1 MSKLTKQAARR
12 TVGMGLAHVFLI
24 VLSLFSIFPV
34 LWVVSMALDP
44 GSSAQPT
51 TLQLLPSK
59 IDFSSFARV
68 IANPTEVEG
77 LSFGTLFV
85 NSLLVSFG
93 TAAISV
99 ILGASAAFAFSRFKF
114 RGRRAGLMGFMVLQL
129 FPSVASLAPLYVL
142 LSALHIRTSLVGL
155 AIAYAAGT
163 LPFAIWNLKGY
174 FDTVSPEIEEA
185 ALIDGCS
192 YWTAFWRIVL
202 PLSTPAVAVTT
213 LFGYM
218 AGWTEIIMAWTFLEN
233 PKTFTLSMALYS
245 MVGQYGTTKPWSEF
259 AAMAIILSL
268 PVVITMLLLQRYI
281 VSGLTAGGV
290 KG

>member
-1 MSKLTKQAARR
+1 MSKPNKHVVRKV
-12 TVGMGLAHVFLI
+12 VGLGIAHVFLI
-24 VLSLFSIFPV
+24 VLSLFSVFPV

-44 GSSAQPT
+44 TSSAQPT
-51 TLQLLPSK
+51 TLQLLPAK
-59 IDFSSFARV
+59 LDFSSFARV
-68 IANPTEVEG
+68 IKNPTEVEG
-77 LSFGTLFV
+77 LTFGTLFL
-85 NSLLVSFG
+85 NSLLLSFG

-99 ILGASAAFAFSRFKF
+99 LLGASAAFAFSRFRF
-114 RGRRAGLMGFMVLQL
+114 RGRNSGLMGFMVLQL

-142 LSALHIRTSLVGL
+142 LSALHLRTSLIGL

-202 PLSTPAVAVTT
+202 PLSAPAVAVTT

-218 AGWTEIIMAWTFLEN
+218 AGWTEIVMAWTFLEN

>member
-1 MSKLTKQAARR
+1 MSRSARPVVR
-12 TVGMGLAHVFLI
+12 KIVGLSFAHLFLI
-24 VLSLFSIFPV
+24 ALSLFSIFPV
-34 LWVVSMALDP
+34 LWVFSMALDP
-44 GSSAQPT
+44 SSSAQPT
-51 TLQLLPSK
+51 SLQLLPK
-59 IDFSSFARV
+59 RIDFSSFARV
-68 IANPTEVEG
+68 IRNPTEVEG
-77 LSFGTLFV
+77 LSFGTLFL
-85 NSLLVSFG
+85 NSLLLSFG
-93 TAAISV
+93 TAALSV
-99 ILGASAAFAFSRFKF
+99 LLGASAAFAFSRFRF
-114 RGRRAGLMGFMVLQL
+114 RGKQAGLMGFMVLQL

-142 LSALHIRTSLVGL
+142 LSALHLRTTLVGL

-202 PLSTPAVAVTT
+202 PLAAPAVAVTT

-218 AGWTEIIMAWTFLEN
+218 AGWTEIVMAWTFLEN
-233 PKTFTLSMALYS
+233 PKTFTLSMALYA

-268 PVVITMLLLQRYI
+268 PVVVTMLLLQRYI

>member
-1 MSKLTKQAARR
+1 MSKPTKQMARKV
-12 TVGMGLAHVFLI
+12 VGLGLAHIFLI
-24 VLSLFSIFPV
+24 ILSLFSVFPV

-44 GSSAQPT
+44 TSSAQPT
-51 TLQLLPSK
+51 TLQLLPAK

-68 IANPTEVEG
+68 ISNPTEVEG
-77 LSFGTLFV
+77 LSFGTLFL
-85 NSLLVSFG
+85 NSLLLSFG

-99 ILGASAAFAFSRFKF
+99 VLGASAAFAFSRFKF
-114 RGRRAGLMGFMVLQL
+114 RGRNAGLMGFMVLQL

-142 LSALHIRTSLVGL
+142 LSALHLRTSLIGL

-202 PLSTPAVAVTT
+202 PLSAPAVAVTT

-218 AGWTEIIMAWTFLEN
+218 AGWTEIVMAWTFLEN
-233 PKTFTLSMALYS
+233 PKTFTLSMALYA

>member
-1 MSKLTKQAARR
+1 MSGASKIPAAKWAKLGA
-12 TVGMGLAHVFLI
+12 AHVALAVI
-24 VLSLFSIFPV
+24 SVFSVFPV
-34 LWVVSMALDP
+34 LWVFSMALDP
-44 GSSAQPT
+44 KSSAQPT
-51 TLQLLPSK
+51 TLQLLPK
-59 IDFSSFARV
+59 EVDFSSFGRV
-68 IANPTEVEG
+68 LTNPTEVEG
-77 LSFGTLFV
+77 LTFGQLFL
-85 NSLLVSFG
+85 NSLLLSAG
-93 TAAISV
+93 TAFISV
-99 ILGASAAFAFSRFKF
+99 LLGATAAFAFSRFRF
-114 RGRRAGLMGFMVLQL
+114 RGRRAGLTGFMVLQL

-142 LSALHIRTSLVGL
+142 LSALHLRTSLIGL

-174 FDTVSPEIEEA
+174 FDTVSTEIEEA

-202 PLSTPAVAVTT
+202 PLSAPSIAVTT
-213 LFGYM
+213 LFGFM
-218 AGWTEIIMAWTFLEN
+218 AGWTEIVMAWTFLEN
-233 PKTFTLSMALYS
+233 PKTFTLSMALYA

-268 PVVITMLLLQRYI
+268 PVVVTMLFLQRYI